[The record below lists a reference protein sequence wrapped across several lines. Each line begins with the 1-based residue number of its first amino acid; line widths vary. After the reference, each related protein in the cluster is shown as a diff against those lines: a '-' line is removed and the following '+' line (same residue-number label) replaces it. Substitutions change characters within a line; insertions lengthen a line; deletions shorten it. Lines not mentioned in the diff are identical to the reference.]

1 MTLVR
6 FIGFANILEYQVMKI
21 NAGFLIEQNIFLL
34 YVIMNFENFYLF
46 KSYTWIKYMFYM
58 QN

>member
-21 NAGFLIEQNIFLL
+21 NAVFLIEQNIFLL
-34 YVIMNFENFYLF
+34 YVIMNFENLNHMHGLNTCFICKIDL
-46 KSYTWIKYMFYM
+46 
-58 QN
+58 